1 MDELVDPYQVA
12 LFTELENPYFCVIE
26 NISIDIDIDY
36 LNIILSTGRHREN
49 NNDDKIDIEFN
60 KEDDVGH
67 DNEENEEED
76 SN

>member
-26 NISIDIDIDY
+26 NISIDIDIDQ
-36 LNIILSTGRHREN
+36 LNIILSTSRHREN